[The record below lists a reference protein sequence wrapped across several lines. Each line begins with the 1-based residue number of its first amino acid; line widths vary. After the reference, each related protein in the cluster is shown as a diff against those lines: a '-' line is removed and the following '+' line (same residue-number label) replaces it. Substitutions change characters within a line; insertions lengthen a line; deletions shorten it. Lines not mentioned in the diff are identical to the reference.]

1 LSIKPTYQEL
11 YATFTSLARQVN
23 ELEGLANQNQ
33 ALIQENQGLIKEN
46 RGIIK
51 QNQLLL
57 KENRQLKDKLFTY
70 ENPKN
75 SRNSSMPSSKDENHP
90 RLNQSLPK
98 SSDRKVG

>member
-1 LSIKPTYQEL
+1 MRRLFLSL
-11 YATFTSLARQVN
+11 GRVN

-75 SRNSSMPSSKDENHP
+75 SFV
-90 RLNQSLPK
+90 QSTYNTAK
-98 SSDRKVG
+98 IAV